1 MEAEIRTLMRDN
13 NFGPDERDEWERF
26 LDLLRAAQTLP
37 ARPSP
42 LFWPTSRQESDDWI
56 QGLGVKEDAIQY
68 CRFSDPAE
76 ANAQFKR
83 DKLPGKMFYL

>member
-1 MEAEIRTLMRDN
+1 MRDN
-13 NFGPDERDEWERF
+13 NFGPEERDECEGF
-26 LDLLRAAQTLP
+26 LVLLRAAQTLP

-42 LFWPTSRQESDDWI
+42 FFSPTSRQELDDWI

-76 ANAQFKR
+76 ANAPFKR
-83 DKLPGKMFYL
+83 DKLPGMM